1 MFRIFWRSASVSVLM
16 FGLASA
22 AHGAT
27 GEYENMDAMALTR
40 GQAVTTDC
48 TINSQLDGKT
58 YCFGSEQALTTF
70 MQNPKGN
77 AHRAQAAYRNLR

>member
-1 MFRIFWRSASVSVLM
+1 MFRSFWRFAAVSVLM

-48 TINSQLDGKT
+48 SINSQLDGKT
-58 YCFGSEQALTTF
+58 YCFGSEQAMTTF
-70 MQNPKGN
+70 MQRPTHN
-77 AHRAQAAYRNLR
+77 ARKAHAAYRSLR